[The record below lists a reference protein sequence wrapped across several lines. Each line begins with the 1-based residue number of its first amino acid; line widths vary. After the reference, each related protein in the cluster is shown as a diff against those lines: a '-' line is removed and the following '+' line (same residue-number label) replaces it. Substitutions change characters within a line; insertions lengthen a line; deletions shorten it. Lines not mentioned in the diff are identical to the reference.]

1 MNGFGIYKEAKRI
14 LLFVILG
21 IFLNITTSYAKE
33 VSFTQED
40 RDRLIRFE
48 MRLEEGLKAVNQRI
62 DDTNKRID
70 DINRRIDDT
79 NKRIDDLRDL
89 IYILI
94 GAVIAQTIGVIGFV
108 IWDRRTAL
116 QPAIRKTRE
125 LEERGEKVERA
136 LKELAK
142 KDSHVAEVLKNVGLL

>member
-1 MNGFGIYKEAKRI
+1 MRTFGIYKVAKRI
-14 LLFVILG
+14 LLLVILG
-21 IFLNITTSYAKE
+21 ILLNITTSYAKE

-48 MRLEEGLKAVNQRI
+48 MRLEEGLKAV
-62 DDTNKRID
+62 
-70 DINRRIDDT
+70 NRRIDDT